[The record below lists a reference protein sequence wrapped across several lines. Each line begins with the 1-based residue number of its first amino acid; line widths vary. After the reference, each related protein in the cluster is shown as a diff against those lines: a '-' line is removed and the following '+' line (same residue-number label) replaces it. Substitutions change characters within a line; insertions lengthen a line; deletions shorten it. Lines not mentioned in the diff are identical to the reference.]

1 MRVYMSKKRSSTGF
15 LVQGSILAMASIISR
30 IIGLLYRIPLIG
42 IIGDVGMDY
51 YATAFEIYNNLLII
65 SSYSL
70 PLAVSKLVA
79 ADMSRGRKKNAFRIF
94 RGALAF
100 ATLTGGIA
108 ALILFFGAEAF
119 TVAMKTPFSIFAV
132 RVLIPTLVIV
142 AVLGV
147 LRGFFQGLGS
157 MMPTAISQVLEQIAN
172 AIVSIWAA
180 YVLYQYG
187 SKVGAILG
195 NQENYAAAYGA
206 AGGTLGTGVGALTA
220 LLFSCLVLFAY
231 MSAYKRQTRREGLTK
246 VDSYRNIFRALIST
260 IIPVLLSTTIYNCNT
275 LVDMAVFKNIANA
288 QGYSA
293 LEISTWNGVYTGRY
307 RTLINVPISIA
318 SALAASSVPAL
329 TAAYTKKNLDEV
341 RTQIS
346 SAIRFIMLISIPCA
360 VGMGVLA
367 EPILK
372 LVHLND
378 ESGMA
383 GVMLMYGAVSIVF
396 FSLSTLSNGLLQG
409 IDRMKEPVKNAAIA
423 LVLHVI
429 VLVVLMYAF
438 KLNIYAVIFANA
450 AFGLIMCVLNALS
463 IRKYVGYK
471 QEIIKTFL
479 IPGLSS
485 GIMGVV
491 VWGAYKALLYI
502 LRINAIATILS
513 IIVGAMVYF
522 ALMLLLKGMGEA
534 ELRRLPKGHLLIKLA
549 KKAHLLR

>member
-1 MRVYMSKKRSSTGF
+1 MGKKKSSTGF

-70 PLAVSKLVA
+70 PLAVSKLVS
-79 ADMSRGRKKNAFRIF
+79 ADMSRGRRKNVYRIL
-94 RGALAF
+94 RGALIF
-100 ATLTGGIA
+100 ATATGGAA

-132 RVLIPTLVIV
+132 RVLIPTLIVV

-157 MMPTAISQVLEQIAN
+157 MMPSAISQVLEQIAN
-172 AIVSIWAA
+172 AIISVWAA
-180 YVLYQYG
+180 YVLYKYG
-187 SKVGAILG
+187 MKVGAILG

-206 AGGTLGTGVGALTA
+206 AGGTLGTGIGAVVA
-220 LLFSCLVLFAY
+220 LIFSCFVLFAY
-231 MSAYKRQTRREGLTK
+231 MHVYKRQTKREGMTK
-246 VDSYRNIFRALIST
+246 VDSYRHIFHTLIIT

-275 LVDMAVFKNIANA
+275 LIDMAVFKNIANA

-307 RTLINVPISIA
+307 KTLINVPISIA

-329 TAAYTKKNLDEV
+329 TAAYTKKDLDEV
-341 RTQIS
+341 RSQIN
-346 SAIRFIMLISIPCA
+346 SAIRFIMLIAIPCA

-367 EPILK
+367 GPILQTVR
-372 LVHLND
+372 LSD
-378 ESGMA
+378 ESGIA
-383 GVMLMYGAVSIVF
+383 AVMLQYGAVSIVF

-409 IDRMKEPVKNAAIA
+409 INRMKEPVKNAAIA
-423 LVLHVI
+423 LVLHII
-429 VLVVLMYAF
+429 VLVVLMYGF
-438 KLNIYAVIFANA
+438 DLNIYAVIFANTS
-450 AFGLIMCVLNALS
+450 FGLIMSLLNALS
-463 IRKYVGYK
+463 IRKYVGYR
-471 QEIIKTFL
+471 QEIVKTFL
-479 IPGLSS
+479 IPTLSA
-485 GIMGVV
+485 GIMGVA
-491 VWGAYKALLYI
+491 VWGIYKLLIYI
-502 LRINAIATILS
+502 LRINTIATILS
-513 IIVGAMVYF
+513 IVLGAIIYF

-534 ELRRLPKGHLLIKLA
+534 ELRRLPKGYLLVKLA
-549 KKAHLLR
+549 KKAHLLK

>member
-1 MRVYMSKKRSSTGF
+1 MSKKRSSTGF

-79 ADMSRGRKKNAFRIF
+79 ADMSRGRKKNAVRIF

-100 ATLTGGIA
+100 ATVTGGIA

-119 TVAMKTPFSIFAV
+119 TEAMKTPFSIFAV
-132 RVLIPTLVIV
+132 RVLIPTLIIV

-206 AGGTLGTGVGALTA
+206 AGGTLGTGIGALTA
-220 LLFSCLVLFAY
+220 LLFSCFVLFAY
-231 MSAYKRQTRREGLTK
+231 MYAYKRQTRREGLTK
-246 VDSYRNIFRALIST
+246 VDSYKHIFHTLICT

-307 RTLINVPISIA
+307 KTLINVPISIA

-341 RTQIS
+341 RTQIN

-372 LVHLND
+372 LVHLSD

-383 GVMLMYGAVSIVF
+383 AIMLMYGAASIVF

-429 VLVVLMYAF
+429 VLVILMLAF

-450 AFGLIMCVLNALS
+450 AFGLIMSVLNALS
-463 IRKYVGYK
+463 IRRYVGYK
-471 QEIIKTFL
+471 QEIVKTFL
-479 IPGLSS
+479 IPGLSA

-491 VWGAYKALLYI
+491 VWVVYKGLIYL
-502 LRINAIATILS
+502 LRINAIATVLS
-513 IIVGAMVYF
+513 IIVGALVYF

-534 ELRRLPKGHLLIKLA
+534 ELRRLPKGHLLVKLA

>member
-1 MRVYMSKKRSSTGF
+1 MSKKRSSTGF
-15 LVQGSILAMASIISR
+15 LVQGSILAMASIVSR
-30 IIGLLYRIPLIG
+30 IIGLIYRIPLIG

-70 PLAVSKLVA
+70 PLAVSKLVS
-79 ADMSRGRKKNAFRIF
+79 ADMSRGRRKNVYRIF

-100 ATLTGGIA
+100 ATLTGGLA

-132 RVLIPTLVIV
+132 RVLIPTLLIV

-157 MMPTAISQVLEQIAN
+157 MMPTAVSQVLEQIVN

-180 YVLYQYG
+180 YSLYQYG
-187 SKVGAILG
+187 TRVGAILG

-206 AGGTLGTGVGALTA
+206 AGGTLGTGIGALAA
-220 LLFSCLVLFAY
+220 LLFSCFVLFAY
-231 MSAYKRQTRREGLTK
+231 MHVYKRQMKRDGISK
-246 VDSYRNIFRALIST
+246 VDSYRHIFHTLIIT

-275 LVDMAVFKNIANA
+275 LVDMAVFKNIANM

-293 LEISTWNGVYTGRY
+293 LEISTWNGIYTGRY
-307 RTLINVPISIA
+307 KTLINVPISIA

-329 TAAYTKKNLDEV
+329 TAAYTRRNIEEV
-341 RTQIS
+341 RSQIN

-372 LVHLND
+372 LVRLSD
-378 ESGMA
+378 ETGMA
-383 GVMLMYGAVSIVF
+383 AVMLRYGAVSIVF

-409 IDRMKEPVKNAAIA
+409 INRMKEPVKNAAIA

-429 VLVVLMYAF
+429 LLVVLMYGLD
-438 KLNIYAVIFANA
+438 LNIYAVIFANA
-450 AFGLIMCVLNALS
+450 AFGLIMSLLNALS
-463 IRKYVGYK
+463 IRKYVGYR

-479 IPGLSS
+479 IPGLSA

-491 VWGAYKALLYI
+491 VWGAYKGLIYL

-513 IIVGAMVYF
+513 ILIGAVVYF
-522 ALMLLLKGMGEA
+522 ALVLLLKGMGEA
-534 ELRRLPKGHLLIKLA
+534 ELRRLPKGHLLVKLA

>member
-1 MRVYMSKKRSSTGF
+1 MDKKRSSTGF
-15 LVQGSILAMASIISR
+15 LVQGSILAMASIVSR

-79 ADMSRGRKKNAFRIF
+79 ADISRGRKKNAFRIF

-132 RVLIPTLVIV
+132 RVLIPTLIIV

-187 SKVGAILG
+187 MKVGAILG
-195 NQENYAAAYGA
+195 SQENYAAAYGA
-206 AGGTLGTGVGALTA
+206 AGGTLGTGIGALTA
-220 LLFSCLVLFAY
+220 LLFSFFVLFAY
-231 MSAYKRQTRREGLTK
+231 MKAYKRQVKREGLAK
-246 VDSYRNIFRALIST
+246 VDSYRHIFHILIVT

-275 LVDMAVFKNIANA
+275 LVDMAIFKNIANA

-293 LEISTWNGVYTGRY
+293 LDISTWNGVYTGRY
-307 RTLINVPISIA
+307 KTLINVPISIA

-341 RTQIS
+341 RTQIN

-372 LVHLND
+372 LVHLSD
-378 ESGMA
+378 ETGMA
-383 GVMLMYGAVSIVF
+383 AVMLRYGAVSIVF

-429 VLVVLMYAF
+429 VLIVLMYAF

-450 AFGLIMCVLNALS
+450 AFGLIMSVLNAFS
-463 IRKYVGYK
+463 IHKYVGYK

-479 IPGLSS
+479 IPGLSAA
-485 GIMGVV
+485 IMGVA
-491 VWGAYKALLYI
+491 VWAVYKGLHYM
-502 LRINAIATILS
+502 LRINAIAAILS
-513 IIVGAMVYF
+513 ILIGAVIYF
-522 ALMLLLKGMGEA
+522 ALVLLLKGMGED
-534 ELRRLPKGHLLIKLA
+534 ELRRLPKGYLLVKLA

>member
-1 MRVYMSKKRSSTGF
+1 MYMGKKRSSTGF

-132 RVLIPTLVIV
+132 RVLIPTLIVV

-206 AGGTLGTGVGALTA
+206 AGGTLGTGIGALTA
-220 LLFSCLVLFAY
+220 LLFSCFVLFAY
-231 MSAYKRQTRREGLTK
+231 MHAYKRQTRREGLTK
-246 VDSYRNIFRALIST
+246 VDSYRHIFHTLIST

-307 RTLINVPISIA
+307 KTLINVPISIA

-341 RTQIS
+341 RSQIN

-372 LVHLND
+372 LVHLSD

-383 GVMLMYGAVSIVF
+383 AIMLMYGAVSIVF

-450 AFGLIMCVLNALS
+450 AFGLIMSLLNALS

-471 QEIIKTFL
+471 QEIVKTFL
-479 IPGLSS
+479 IPGLSA

-491 VWGAYKALLYI
+491 VWGAYQALLYI

-534 ELRRLPKGHLLIKLA
+534 ELRRLPKGHLLVKLA
-549 KKAHLLR
+549 KKSHLLR

>member
-1 MRVYMSKKRSSTGF
+1 MSKKRSSTGF

-30 IIGLLYRIPLIG
+30 IIGLLYRIPLIS

-79 ADMSRGRKKNAFRIF
+79 ADISRGRKKNAFRIF

-100 ATLTGGIA
+100 AAITGGIA

-132 RVLIPTLVIV
+132 RVLIPTLIIV

-157 MMPTAISQVLEQIAN
+157 MMPTAISQILEQIAN

-187 SKVGAILG
+187 MKVGGILG

-206 AGGTLGTGVGALTA
+206 AGGTLGTGIGALTA
-220 LLFSCLVLFAY
+220 LLFSCFVLFAY
-231 MSAYKRQTRREGLTK
+231 IYAYKHQMRREGATRI
-246 VDSYRNIFRALIST
+246 DSYQHIFRTLIVT

-275 LVDMAVFKNIANA
+275 LVDMAIFKNIANA

-293 LEISTWNGVYTGRY
+293 VDISTWNGVYTGRY
-307 RTLINVPISIA
+307 KTLINVPISIA

-329 TAAYTKKNLDEV
+329 TAAYTKKNITEV
-341 RTQIS
+341 RSQIN

-372 LVHLND
+372 LVHLSD

-383 GVMLMYGAVSIVF
+383 AVMLRYGAVSIVF

-409 IDRMKEPVKNAAIA
+409 INRMKEPVKNAAIA
-423 LVLHVI
+423 LVLHVV

-450 AFGLIMCVLNALS
+450 AFGLIMSVLNALS
-463 IRKYVGYK
+463 IRRFAGYK
-471 QEIIKTFL
+471 QEIVKTFL
-479 IPGLSS
+479 IPTLAA
-485 GIMGVV
+485 GIMGVI
-491 VWGAYKALLYI
+491 VWGIYKGLIYL
-502 LRINAIATILS
+502 LRINTIAVILS
-513 IIVGAMVYF
+513 IVIGAVVYF

-534 ELRRLPKGHLLIKLA
+534 ELRRFPKGHLLVNLA
-549 KKAHLLR
+549 KKAHLLQ